1 MNHLFA
7 QLNAAIDRFSTKWE
21 GRQVRFYP
29 SLVGPVLFL
38 AAGAAGYILMPSQV
52 KIQEGT
58 ATTARTFPSLMLTL
72 ILVCSVVLILQEV
85 IKIVRKQPIE
95 VVMLDVMTEIRAI
108 IILALLVLYALLIP
122 LLGFIVAS
130 MLFGLAMLG
139 FFRVKKWGYYLIVA
153 LSALAIGLLFQG
165 VLNVRLP

>member
-1 MNHLFA
+1 MNHLFT
-7 QLNAAIDRFSTKWE
+7 QLNAALDRFSTKWE
-21 GRQVRFYP
+21 GRQIRFYP

-38 AAGAAGYILMPSQV
+38 LASIAGYALMPSQV

-85 IKIVRKQPIE
+85 TKIVRKQPLE

-108 IILALLVLYALLIP
+108 IILALLILYALLIP
-122 LLGFIVAS
+122 VLGFIVTS
-130 MLFGLAMLG
+130 ILFGLAMLG
-139 FFRVKKWGYYLIVA
+139 FFRVKKWWYYLIIA
-153 LSALAIGLLFQG
+153 LSALMIGLLFPV

>member
-7 QLNAAIDRFSTKWE
+7 QLNAAIDRFSRKWE
-21 GRQVRFYP
+21 GRQIPFYP

-38 AAGAAGYILMPSQV
+38 AAGVAGYALMPSQV

-72 ILVCSVVLILQEV
+72 ILACSVVLLVQEL
-85 IKIVRKQPIE
+85 IKIVRKQSIE
-95 VVMLDVMTEIRAI
+95 VVMLDVLTEIRAL
-108 IILALLVLYALLIP
+108 IILILLVLYALLIP
-122 LLGFIVAS
+122 PLGFIVTS
-130 MLFGLAMLG
+130 ILFGLAMLG
-139 FFRVKKWGYYLIVA
+139 FFRVKKWWYYLIVA
-153 LSALAIGLLFQG
+153 LSALVIGLLFQV

>member
-1 MNHLFA
+1 MNHLFT

-38 AAGAAGYILMPSQV
+38 LASIAGYVLMPSQV

-85 IKIVRKQPIE
+85 IKIIRRQPIE
-95 VVMLDVMTEIRAI
+95 VIMLDVMTEIRAI

-122 LLGFIVAS
+122 LLGFIVTS

>member
-7 QLNAAIDRFSTKWE
+7 QLNAAINRFSTKWE

-29 SLVGPVLFL
+29 SLVGLVLFL
-38 AAGAAGYILMPSQV
+38 VAGVAGFALMPSQV

-72 ILVCSVVLILQEV
+72 ILACSVFLILQEV
-85 IKIVRKQPIE
+85 VKIVHKQPIE

-122 LLGFIVAS
+122 VLGFIVTS
-130 MLFGLAMLG
+130 IIFGLAMLG
-139 FFRVKKWGYYLIVA
+139 FFRVKKWWYYLIIA
-153 LSALAIGLLFQG
+153 LSALMIGLLFQV

>member
-1 MNHLFA
+1 MNHFFT
-7 QLNAAIDRFSTKWE
+7 QLNAVLDRFSTKWE

-29 SLVGPVLFL
+29 SLAGPVLFL
-38 AAGAAGYILMPSQV
+38 LASIAGYALMPSQV

-72 ILVCSVVLILQEV
+72 ILVCSVALILQEV
-85 IKIVRKQPIE
+85 YKIVRKQPLE
-95 VVMLDVMTEIRAI
+95 VVMLDVMTEIRAL
-108 IILALLVLYALLIP
+108 IILILLVLYALMIP
-122 LLGFIVAS
+122 LLGFIVTS
-130 MLFGLAMLG
+130 MLFAMSMLG
-139 FFRVKKWGYYLIVA
+139 FFRVKKWWYYLIVA

>member
-7 QLNAAIDRFSTKWE
+7 QLNTVIDRFSTKWE
-21 GRQVRFYP
+21 GRRVRFYP
-29 SLVGPVLFL
+29 SLVGPVFFL
-38 AAGAAGYILMPSQV
+38 IVSITGFLLMPSQV

-72 ILVCSVVLILQEV
+72 ILACSVLLIVQEL
-85 IKIVRKQPIE
+85 IKIVRKQPLE

-108 IILALLVLYALLIP
+108 IILVLLVLYALLIS
-122 LLGFIVAS
+122 LLGFIVTSA
-130 MLFGLAMLG
+130 LFGLAMLC
-139 FFRVKKWGYYLIVA
+139 FFRVKKWWYYLIVA
-153 LSALAIGLLFQG
+153 FSAVVIGLLFQV

>member
-1 MNHLFA
+1 MNHLFT
-7 QLNAAIDRFSTKWE
+7 QLNAAIDRFSMKWE
-21 GRQVRFYP
+21 GRQIRFYP

-38 AAGAAGYILMPSQV
+38 LASIAGYALMPSQV

-85 IKIVRKQPIE
+85 YKIVRKQPLE
-95 VVMLDVMTEIRAI
+95 VVMLDVMTEIRAL
-108 IILALLVLYALLIP
+108 IILILLVLYALMIP
-122 LLGFIVAS
+122 LLGFIVTS
-130 MLFGLAMLG
+130 MLFAMSMLG
-139 FFRVKKWGYYLIVA
+139 FFRVKKWWYYLIVS
-153 LSALAIGLLFQG
+153 LSALAIGLLFQV

>member
-7 QLNAAIDRFSTKWE
+7 QLNAAINRFSTKWE
-21 GRQVRFYP
+21 GRQARFYP

-38 AAGAAGYILMPSQV
+38 VAGVAGFALMPSQV

-72 ILVCSVVLILQEV
+72 ILACSVFLILQEV
-85 IKIVRKQPIE
+85 VKIVHKQPIE

-122 LLGFIVAS
+122 VLGFIVTS
-130 MLFGLAMLG
+130 ILFGLAMLG
-139 FFRVKKWGYYLIVA
+139 FFRVKKWWYYLIIA
-153 LSALAIGLLFQG
+153 LSALLIGLLFQV